1 MFTFLIL
8 MDCRDLIGS
17 VGVVFY
23 NLDSSFFLY
32 SSFLLLLEMIRI
44 QYLLLNFH
52 TSGRLN
58 NYVEYFY
65 NIP

>member
-32 SSFLLLLEMIRI
+32 SSFLLLFICC
-44 QYLLLNFH
+44 
-52 TSGRLN
+52 
-58 NYVEYFY
+58 
-65 NIP
+65 